1 MPHFTPVSP
10 EEFER
15 LQDQQAMHADANEH
29 AIADLMDVLDKDQL
43 LALTDLLLRSGGDLH
58 VATHFTGI
66 IRAMMRFKFNACRCG
81 IFHEQAE
88 DLLKGHEPVAETV
101 DEHRLLEESEMVT
114 DHAFEAGPGSTGAAC
129 TAMVT
134 DKDGFGKDC
143 GQSPGKHIFTTSLD
157 PSEQDSYAN
166 SAIAIMEKY
175 NVTPDV
181 SFPKVQCMGCGLMYP
196 NLRDRMLKGPDDCHG
211 CFMKASQG

>member
-1 MPHFTPVSP
+1 MSP

-15 LQDQQAMHADANEH
+15 AQDQQAMHAEAAEH
-29 AIADLMDVLDKDQL
+29 SIMDLMDALDKDQL
-43 LALTDLLLRSGGDLH
+43 TALADMLLRSGGDLH
-58 VATHFTGI
+58 VATHFTGM
-66 IRAMMRFKFNACRCG
+66 IRAMMRFKYGACRCG

-88 DLLKGHEPVAETV
+88 DLLKGPEATN
-101 DEHRLLEESEMVT
+101 EHRIMSIGDEDVPIS
-114 DHAFEAGPGSTGAAC
+114 DHPFEAGPGSTGAAC

-157 PSEQDSYAN
+157 PTEQNSYAN